1 MSNRRRDQ
9 PLSSDVRAHIFV
21 CLTLLGALVVAAGI
35 VTPTGGGGPAPAVP
49 GQASPNLFGPAE
61 EPVEPPEDPGG
72 EDVLYIPAI
81 DLHAP
86 IEDIEMDTSGV
97 LSPPADTDVVGWW
110 QRSAEPG
117 ARRGQTVITGHT
129 VHDGGGV
136 MNDLGKLGRGDVVRL
151 RDDNKVVE
159 YRVTDIATL
168 SLQEVADNA
177 QMLFGQD
184 REKGRLVLV
193 TCTDWV
199 DGDYLSNII
208 VVAEPVRGSAAAS

>member
-1 MSNRRRDQ
+1 M
-9 PLSSDVRAHIFV
+9 L
-21 CLTLLGALVVAAGI
+21 LTLLGALVVAAGL
-35 VTPTGGGGPAPAVP
+35 VTPTGGGAPGP
-49 GQASPNLFGPAE
+49 GQATPGLFAGPLDD
-61 EPVEPPEDPGG
+61 PVETPQDPGG
-72 EDVLYIPAI
+72 DDVLYIPAI
-81 DLHAP
+81 GLLAP
-86 IEDIEMDTSGV
+86 IVDIEMDPNAV

-129 VHDGGGV
+129 VHTGGGV
-136 MNDLGKLGRGDVVRL
+136 MNDLGKLGPGDIIRL
-151 RDDNKVVE
+151 RDDNRVVE
-159 YRVTDIATL
+159 YRVTDNATL
-168 SLQEVADNA
+168 SVEEVADNA

-208 VVAEPVRGSAAAS
+208 VVADPVRGAGSA